1 MNTKRLGYLAPLT
14 AMLCNLGIAYIL
26 YFLAR
31 IIYLLVNYSYFEQ
44 GLTFSHLMEM
54 LGGGI
59 VFDTSAILVTNIP
72 YIVLMLLPWH
82 RKENNIY
89 QRICKW
95 VFIVINGLA
104 LAINLCDA
112 VYFRYTMRRT
122 TTTVFS
128 EFSNEGNL
136 GSIFLT
142 ETLHHWYLVIAFALL
157 VWGAWKLYV
166 KTDLE
171 WKRLRPWPYVLTV
184 FLSLAAFAPFV
195 VAGIRGGFT
204 TAVRPITISNAN
216 QYVNRPIEAALV
228 LNTPFSLYRTIGK
241 AVFVVPDY
249 YQNEQEMAAIYSPEH
264 NLSDSI
270 LSRDSRISWDSSDT
284 RISGDSI
291 FSRKNVVILIV
302 ESFGRE
308 YIGALN
314 KTLENGQYKG
324 YTPYVDSLIAKSVT
338 FSHTYCNGRK
348 SIDGMPS
355 ILSSIPMFVEPFFL
369 TPASMNH
376 VSGIASILA
385 AEGYQTAF
393 FHGAQRGS
401 MGFQAFSRATGFQEY
416 YGRED
421 YDADKRFGGDE
432 DFDGM
437 WAIWDE
443 PFLQYYAT
451 KMSEMKEPFMTAVF
465 TASSHHPYTI
475 PEKYKTQYPEEG
487 IIIHKCI
494 RYTDMAIGK
503 FFKKASREPWF
514 NNTIFVLTSD
524 HTNLSDHEFYQTD
537 IGGFCSPIIIYEPG
551 NMERLPEMQDKI
563 AQQIDILPTVMGMLH
578 YQKPY
583 FGFGIDVLNTP
594 AEDTWAVNYLNG
606 IYQYVKHGHV
616 LQFDGT
622 QTKAIYALNDS
633 LMKQNLIGKVPQQP
647 QMERE
652 LKAIIQQYMTRMT
665 QDKLSVNNK

>member
-1 MNTKRLGYLAPLT
+1 MSFKEMNTRRLGYLSPLAAT
-14 AMLCNLGIAYIL
+14 LCNLGIAYVL

-44 GLTFSHLMEM
+44 GLTMSHLLEM
-54 LGGGI
+54 LGGGL

-72 YIVLMLLPWH
+72 YIVMMLIPWH
-82 RKENNIY
+82 RKEQPSY
-89 QRICKW
+89 QLVCKW

-104 LAINLCDA
+104 LAINLCDS
-112 VYFRYTMRRT
+112 VYFQYTMRRT

-142 ETLHHWYLVIAFALL
+142 ETFHHLYLVALFALL
-157 VWGAWKLYV
+157 MWGAWRLYV
-166 KTDLE
+166 QTGLE
-171 WKRLRPWPYVLTV
+171 RQRLRPWHYALTV

-241 AVFVVPDY
+241 DVFVVPDY
-249 YQNEQEMAAIYSPEH
+249 YSEEKELEGIYTPVH
-264 NLSDSI
+264 I
-270 LSRDSRISWDSSDT
+270 PSDT
-284 RISGDSI
+284 IQMTK
-291 FSRKNVVILIV
+291 KNVVVLIV

-314 KTLENGQYKG
+314 KTLEGGRYKG
-324 YTPYVDSLIAKSVT
+324 YTPYVDALIAKSVT
-338 FSHTYCNGRK
+338 FSHSYCNGRK

-355 ILSSIPMFVEPFFL
+355 ILSSIPMFVEPFLL

-376 VSGIASILA
+376 IEGIASILA
-385 AEGYQTAF
+385 LEGYQTAF

-401 MGFQAFSRATGFQEY
+401 MGFLAFSRATGFQDY

-421 YDADKRFGGDE
+421 YDADTRFGGDK

-465 TASSHHPYTI
+465 TASSHHPYAI
-475 PEKYKTQYPEEG
+475 PEQYKDQYPEEG
-487 IIIHKCI
+487 IVIHKCI

-503 FFKKASREPWF
+503 FFEKASQEPWF

-524 HTNLSDHEFYQTD
+524 HTNLSDHDYYQTD

-551 NMERLPEMQDKI
+551 NSERKPEMQDKI
-563 AQQIDILPTVMGMLH
+563 AQQIDILPTVLGMLH
-578 YQKPY
+578 YQKPF

-594 AEDTWAVNYLNG
+594 KEDTWAVNYLNG
-606 IYQYVKHGHV
+606 IYQYVKQDHV
-616 LQFDGT
+616 LQFDGE
-622 QTKAIYALNDS
+622 QTKAVYALNDS
-633 LMKQNLIGKVPQQP
+633 LMQHNLVGKVPQQV

-652 LKAIIQQYMTRMT
+652 LKAIIQQYMSRMT
-665 QDKLSVNNK
+665 QDRLYAK